1 MIYTDQHI
9 HCQCSPDSHTPL
21 REMAAAARDH
31 GMSAVCFTD
40 HIDMDFGNLGDLR
53 WEARKDILR
62 AAWPDIQCAADM
74 EEASA
79 LLEDA
84 IYEAHRQ
91 IFYLAESIG
100 ERTGSTLSVLFLKG
114 RMYRIKQIGD
124 SRIYCVRRGKIE
136 QLTVDQTW
144 CNMMVQTGQLDE
156 EQAAH
161 HRMRHFLVNA
171 LGVSQELEIA
181 DEQGT
186 VRGGE
191 CYLLCSDGFYNE
203 AAVENV
209 PEILYRQNLAQALEE
224 LLSDVLRGQARDN
237 VSVVACAVSLL

>member
-1 MIYTDQHI
+1 MRYEIAGISDKGNVR
-9 HCQCSPDSHTPL
+9 PDNQDSILMCCEGDTAL
-21 REMAAAARDH
+21 LAVAD
-31 GMSAVCFTD
+31 GMGGLACGKQASQLAV
-40 HIDMDFGNLGDLR
+40 
-53 WEARKDILR
+53 DILR

-156 EQAAH
+156 EQAAR

-224 LLSDVLRGQARDN
+224 LLSDILRGQARDN
-237 VSVVACAVSLL
+237 VSVVACAVFLL

>member
-1 MIYTDQHI
+1 MRYEIAGISDKGNLR
-9 HCQCSPDSHTPL
+9 PDNQDSILMCCEGDTALLAVADGMGGLACGKQASQLAVDVL
-21 REMAAAARDH
+21 RTAWPNILCA
-31 GMSAVCFTD
+31 T
-40 HIDMDFGNLGDLR
+40 DMD
-53 WEARKDILR
+53 
-62 AAWPDIQCAADM
+62 
-74 EEASA
+74 EASA

-91 IFYLAESIG
+91 IFYLAENIG
-100 ERTGSTLSVLFLKG
+100 EQTGSTLSVLFLKG

-124 SRIYCVRRGKIE
+124 SRIYCVRHGAIE
-136 QLTVDQTW
+136 QLTMDQTW
-144 CNMMVQTGQLDE
+144 CNMMIRAGQMDE

-186 VRGGE
+186 VHGGE

-203 AAVENV
+203 APVENV
-209 PEILYRQNLAQALEE
+209 PEVLHRKSLGPALEE

-237 VSVVACAVSLL
+237 ISMVACAISLL